1 MSRTYTNKLLQLIQD
16 ESVDKDAVIQACLD
30 YMSEDDVK
38 DMMMANDFGT
48 VDEVGDVDYNEFD
61 DDSFDEDDN
70 DHDNY

>member
-1 MSRTYTNKLLQLIQD
+1 MSRTYTNKLLQLIED

-61 DDSFDEDDN
+61 NDSFDEDDN